1 MALISDEYSNVKVA
15 LRIRPLLARE
25 KIEACRVCTFVTE
38 NEPQVTLGKDKSFTY
53 DHVFVMGTDQK
64 TFYDTCCKPL
74 VEGCFK
80 GYNATILAYGQT
92 GSGKTYTMGTSF
104 DANCLTDAG
113 VIPRSLYSLFEG
125 IDEKV
130 RLSTVDGVAFK
141 KFQVFVQFI
150 ELYNEDIIDL
160 LDQTGHVNN
169 KYKTKLKIQEDSK
182 GEICVAGM
190 TQKQVFSANEALE
203 VLHNGALNRTTAST
217 QMNSTSSRSHAIF
230 SIHIK
235 QTSIIGTCIDNES
248 ISSNNDAN
256 FETLTAKLHFTDLAG
271 SERLKRT
278 GATGERMREGVS
290 INSGLL
296 ALGNVI
302 SALGDISKK
311 STHIPYRD
319 SKLTRV
325 LQDSLGGN
333 SRTLMIACISPSDSD
348 FMETLNT
355 LKYANRAK
363 NIKNKV
369 LINQDTSSKQIL
381 ALRKQIANLQ
391 LELTEYKS
399 GKRIVSEEGAE
410 VYNDMHQE
418 NLMLKTENKNLTVKL
433 KIAKETTL
441 SLQKNLVELKTDKI
455 SAEVFSAIGA
465 DDTVKEMVENYINE
479 IESLKTKLIESQ
491 TMCSTL
497 QKKQSVINYS
507 NDLSSLG
514 RPKTP
519 LMNVLIEAKKN
530 IQDLEVKKQTL
541 ISQTSHE
548 LSSFNFEEEDSNQES
563 SSETSS
569 NSDSEQ
575 KQISQSDEEL
585 DEELETSK
593 YELEQITAEVN
604 IKEKLVNEL
613 EHLQKRLTSMQNQY
627 ETKLKLMS
635 EKIKITEQERD
646 RVLENLS
653 NIDDSDKK
661 SIDKV
666 HEKYN
671 KKIEQMKRQMK
682 TIKEAEKAHQK
693 RLQQQSK
700 SLSQINKLKSE
711 LNRLKTLK
719 MNLDKKVK
727 EDKKKNKAH
736 SLKLTKDL
744 LKIKKDFKR
753 KAIEIKRLE
762 MKNRQKDNLMQLK
775 ANEIQVLKNNL
786 NAVKSKR
793 KRASSVPKHSTF
805 NHTKGNKKVV
815 NISENSSKLVW
826 DKVEENLK
834 KLLMRNETIA
844 SIEKQMK
851 KLIKDRENL
860 QLKSK
865 TIDTNHQMGNNAENQ
880 LDQEEDLQANSEFIN
895 EQIQQ
900 CQMEIMEL
908 EKGADD
914 LEKIRIILNSCELNV
929 SKYISNSLLSMFLE
943 KFSSDVNAHEKIK
956 DLESKLATSLRVN
969 SDAEKLIKCILNK
982 KSDPEK
988 FEKGEGFESENS
1000 ISLTSNEPSPL
1011 DGPAKLLGPTSDFK
1025 LDLENAAM
1033 FSKVSLDVTVVKA
1046 RTKNSK
1052 ASAKDLMQLGEDKPF
1067 IFKRQNSM
1075 RDKLML
1081 EKVNPDEF
1089 RCTSAVVSPTIRSP
1103 EVFSRL
1109 MTKPIYN
1116 TPNKGKMSLNHNKL
1130 SISSAGIIC
1139 THVAEGHKKAV
1150 LSVEASDHLLFS
1162 GSKDRSVKVW
1172 NLVTGQEIL
1181 TLDGHPNNVS
1191 IVRQCPTTNLVYSVS
1206 LCYVKVWDIRTKP
1219 SCIRVLSSEGAL
1231 HQPSSFHRSL
1241 QRTNEM
1247 PDNEQ
1252 QITDLKISTNSKYM
1266 YCAAGTNVNVWD
1278 LNSLSVCSKLTGHK
1292 ATVMSMEMS
1301 PSNSPT
1307 IITGSK
1313 DRYVRVYDYS
1323 DYSKTSQLNCSPSS
1337 TLIPPHLDGV
1347 ESLVYLDK
1355 SNTLF
1360 TASRDKSIK
1369 KWDINKSG
1377 VVNTC
1382 YQAHNNWVC
1391 SIGAFES
1398 QSNGSILMSGGRN
1411 GLLKAWNTNSMMNLG
1426 EIKAHESQIN
1436 CITSNSL
1443 ALFTAAN
1450 DSTIKLWKC
1459 SL

>member
-15 LRIRPLLARE
+15 LRIRPQLARE

-64 TFYDTCCKPL
+64 TFYDTCCKTL

-104 DANCLTDAG
+104 DANCSTDAG
-113 VIPRSLYSLFEG
+113 VIPRALYSLFEG
-125 IDEKV
+125 IEEKI

-141 KFQVFVQFI
+141 KFQVFVQFM

-160 LDQTGHVNN
+160 LDQTGHINN
-169 KYKTKLKIQEDSK
+169 KHKTKLKIHEDSK
-182 GEICVAGM
+182 GEICVSGM
-190 TQKQVFSANEALE
+190 TQKQVFSADEALE
-203 VLHNGALNRTTAST
+203 VLHNGAVNRTTAST

-235 QTSIIGTCIDNES
+235 QTSIIGTCLDKES
-248 ISSNNDAN
+248 ISSINDTN

-302 SALGDISKK
+302 SALGDVSKK

-333 SRTLMIACISPSDSD
+333 SRTLMIACVSPSDSD

-369 LINQDTSSKQIL
+369 VINQDTSSKQIL

-410 VYNDMHQE
+410 VYNDIHQE

-433 KIAKETTL
+433 KVAKETTL
-441 SLQKNLVELKTDKI
+441 SLQKNLVELKTDRV
-455 SAEVFSAIGA
+455 SAEVFSAVGA
-465 DDTVKEMVENYINE
+465 DDTVKEMVENYITE

-497 QKKQSVINYS
+497 QKKQSIINYS

-530 IQDLEVKKQTL
+530 IQALEIKKQNL
-541 ISQTSHE
+541 ISQTNHDF
-548 LSSFNFEEEDSNQES
+548 SSFNFEKEDLNQDS
-563 SSETSS
+563 TPETSS
-569 NSDSEQ
+569 DSDSEQ
-575 KQISQSDEEL
+575 KQVSQSDEEL

-593 YELEQITAEVN
+593 CELEQITAEVSM
-604 IKEKLVNEL
+604 KETLINEL

-627 ETKLKLMS
+627 EKKLKLMS
-635 EKIKITEQERD
+635 EQIKITEQERD
-646 RVLENLS
+646 RVLQNLS

-661 SIDKV
+661 KIEKV

-671 KKIEQMKRQMK
+671 KKIEQMKKQMK

-744 LKIKKDFKR
+744 LKMKKDYKI

-786 NAVKSKR
+786 NAAKNKR
-793 KRASSVPKHSTF
+793 KRASSVSKHSTYH
-805 NHTKGNKKVV
+805 HTKGNKKSV
-815 NISENSSKLVW
+815 NSSENSLKFVW

-834 KLLMRNETIA
+834 KVLMRNETIA

-860 QLKSK
+860 QQESK
-865 TIDTNHQMGNNAENQ
+865 TIDTNHQVCSSAENQ

-914 LEKIRIILNSCELNV
+914 LEKIRTILNSCELNV

-943 KFSSDVNAHEKIK
+943 KYFSDVNSHEKIK

-982 KSDPEK
+982 KSDPERND
-988 FEKGEGFESENS
+988 KGFKSENS
-1000 ISLTSNEPSPL
+1000 ISLTSNEPSTF

-1025 LDLENAAM
+1025 LNWENAAV
-1033 FSKVSLDVTVVKA
+1033 FSKLSLDVTAVKA

-1067 IFKRQNSM
+1067 VFKRQNSM

-1081 EKVNPDEF
+1081 EKINPDEF
-1089 RCTSAVVSPTIRSP
+1089 RCTSAVVSPTVRSP

-1116 TPNKGKMSLNHNKL
+1116 TPHKGKMSLNHNKL

-1150 LSVEASDHLLFS
+1150 LSVQANDHLLFS

-1219 SCIRVLSSEGAL
+1219 ICIRVLSSEGAL

-1252 QITDLKISTNSKYM
+1252 QITDLKISTSSKYM
-1266 YCAAGTNVNVWD
+1266 FCAAGTSVNVWD
-1278 LNSLSVCSKLTGHK
+1278 LNSLSVCTKLTGHK

-1301 PSNSPT
+1301 SSDSPT

-1313 DRYVRVYDYS
+1313 DRYVRVYEYS
-1323 DYSKTSQLNCSPSS
+1323 DYSKTSQLNCYPTS

-1369 KWDINKSG
+1369 KWDISRSA

-1391 SIGAFES
+1391 SVGAFES
-1398 QSNGSILMSGGRN
+1398 RSNGSILMSGGRN

-1459 SL
+1459 SI